1 MTRYASRYWP
11 LSCSIAE
18 RFHSCY
24 GFDGSKTQPR
34 IDMLPV
40 GVASKAEA
48 SNCPIRSVLSNVT
61 GKWRMIII
69 LALEDEPKRFGDLK
83 RCIGDVTQ
91 SVLTE
96 NLRGLQRDGYLTR
109 TVDPGPPVA
118 VSYEL
123 TPLGRSLLEML
134 KPLVFW
140 SHEQM
145 DEVRKFRMEFD
156 RKHAG

>member
-1 MTRYASRYWP
+1 
-11 LSCSIAE
+11 
-18 RFHSCY
+18 
-24 GFDGSKTQPR
+24 
-34 IDMLPV
+34 MLPI

-61 GKWRMIII
+61 GKRRMIII
-69 LALEDEPKRFGDLK
+69 LALEDDPKRFGDLK

-96 NLRGLQRDGYLTR
+96 NLRGLQRDGYVTR
-109 TVDPGPPVA
+109 SVDPGPPVA
-118 VSYEL
+118 VSYAL
-123 TPLGRSLLEML
+123 TPLGRTLLEML

-145 DEVRKFRMEFD
+145 DEVKERRMHYD
-156 RKHAG
+156 RAQAG

>member
-1 MTRYASRYWP
+1 
-11 LSCSIAE
+11 
-18 RFHSCY
+18 
-24 GFDGSKTQPR
+24 
-34 IDMLPV
+34 MLPI
-40 GVASKAEA
+40 GVANKAEA
-48 SNCPIRSVLSNVT
+48 SNCCIRSVLSNVT
-61 GKWRMIII
+61 GKWRMIIL

-109 TVDPGPPVA
+109 SVNPGPPVA

-123 TPLGRSLLEML
+123 TPMGQSLVELL

-145 DEVRKFRMEFD
+145 EQVKTLRMEYD
-156 RKHAG
+156 RDQAS

>member
-1 MTRYASRYWP
+1 
-11 LSCSIAE
+11 
-18 RFHSCY
+18 
-24 GFDGSKTQPR
+24 
-34 IDMLPV
+34 MLPV

-48 SNCPIRSVLSNVT
+48 SNCSIRSILSNVT

-83 RCIGDVTQ
+83 RCIGDITQ

-118 VSYEL
+118 VSYAL
-123 TPLGRSLLEML
+123 TPLGVSLLELL

-145 DEVRKFRMEFD
+145 GEVRQKRMEFD
-156 RKHAG
+156 REKDG

>member
-1 MTRYASRYWP
+1 
-11 LSCSIAE
+11 
-18 RFHSCY
+18 
-24 GFDGSKTQPR
+24 
-34 IDMLPV
+34 MLPI

-48 SNCPIRSVLSNVT
+48 SDCSIRSVLSNVT

-83 RCIGDVTQ
+83 RCIGDITQ

-118 VSYEL
+118 ESYEL
-123 TPLGRSLLEML
+123 TPLGRSLLELL

-145 DEVRKFRMEFD
+145 DTVRQFRMEFD
-156 RKHAG
+156 SSQAR

>member
-1 MTRYASRYWP
+1 
-11 LSCSIAE
+11 
-18 RFHSCY
+18 
-24 GFDGSKTQPR
+24 
-34 IDMLPV
+34 MLPI
-40 GVASKAEA
+40 GVANKAEA
-48 SNCPIRSVLSNVT
+48 SNCCIRSVLSNVT
-61 GKWRMIII
+61 GKWRMIVI

-123 TPLGRSLLEML
+123 TPRGRSLLEL
-134 KPLVFW
+134 L
-140 SHEQM
+140 
-145 DEVRKFRMEFD
+145 
-156 RKHAG
+156 

>member
-1 MTRYASRYWP
+1 
-11 LSCSIAE
+11 
-18 RFHSCY
+18 
-24 GFDGSKTQPR
+24 
-34 IDMLPV
+34 MLPI
-40 GVASKAEA
+40 GVANKAEA
-48 SNCPIRSVLSNVT
+48 SDCCIRNVLSNVT
-61 GKWRMIII
+61 GKWRMIIL
-69 LALEDEPKRFGDLK
+69 LALEDEAKRFGDLK

-109 TVDPGPPVA
+109 SVDPGPPVA

-123 TPLGRSLLEML
+123 TPLGRDLMERL

-145 DEVRKFRMEFD
+145 QTVKTARMEYD
-156 RKHAG
+156 RDTDG

>member
-1 MTRYASRYWP
+1 
-11 LSCSIAE
+11 
-18 RFHSCY
+18 
-24 GFDGSKTQPR
+24 
-34 IDMLPV
+34 MLPI

-48 SNCPIRSVLSNVT
+48 SNCSIRSVLSNVT

-109 TVDPGPPVA
+109 SVDPGPPVA

-123 TPLGRSLLEML
+123 TPLGRSLLDLL

-145 DEVRKFRMEFD
+145 DQVRQCRMEFD
-156 RKHAG
+156 REKVK

>member
-1 MTRYASRYWP
+1 
-11 LSCSIAE
+11 
-18 RFHSCY
+18 
-24 GFDGSKTQPR
+24 
-34 IDMLPV
+34 MLPI
-40 GVASKAEA
+40 GVANKAEA
-48 SNCPIRSVLSNVT
+48 SNCCIRSVLSNVT

-69 LALEDEPKRFGDLK
+69 LALEDEPRRFGDLK

-109 TVDPGPPVA
+109 TVNPGPPIA
-118 VSYEL
+118 VTYEL
-123 TPLGRSLLEML
+123 TPLGRRLLAVL

-145 DEVRKFRMEFD
+145 DDVKQHRMEFD
-156 RKHAG
+156 RQQAG

>member
-1 MTRYASRYWP
+1 
-11 LSCSIAE
+11 
-18 RFHSCY
+18 
-24 GFDGSKTQPR
+24 
-34 IDMLPV
+34 MLPI
-40 GVASKAEA
+40 GVANKAEA
-48 SNCPIRSVLSNVT
+48 SNCCIRSVLSNVT

-69 LALEDEPKRFGDLK
+69 LALEDGARRFGDLK

-145 DEVRKFRMEFD
+145 EDVRKCRMEFD
-156 RKHAG
+156 RAQAG

>member
-1 MTRYASRYWP
+1 
-11 LSCSIAE
+11 
-18 RFHSCY
+18 
-24 GFDGSKTQPR
+24 
-34 IDMLPV
+34 MLPI
-40 GVASKAEA
+40 GVESKAEA
-48 SNCPIRSVLSNVT
+48 SNCSIRSVLANVT

-69 LALEDEPKRFGDLK
+69 LALEDGPLRFGEIK

-91 SVLTE
+91 RVLTE

-123 TPLGRSLLEML
+123 TPLGRSLLETL

-140 SHEQM
+140 SYEQM
-145 DEVRKFRMEFD
+145 DTVKAARLEYERSQSK
-156 RKHAG
+156 

>member
-1 MTRYASRYWP
+1 MAHDHP
-11 LSCSIAE
+11 
-18 RFHSCY
+18 
-24 GFDGSKTQPR
+24 
-34 IDMLPV
+34 
-40 GVASKAEA
+40 
-48 SNCPIRSVLSNVT
+48 
-61 GKWRMIII
+61 

-109 TVDPGPPVA
+109 SVNPGPPIA

-123 TPLGRSLLEML
+123 TPMGQSLVELL

-140 SHEQM
+140 SHEQV
-145 DEVRKFRMEFD
+145 EQVKTLRMEYD
-156 RKHAG
+156 RDQTS

>member
-1 MTRYASRYWP
+1 
-11 LSCSIAE
+11 
-18 RFHSCY
+18 
-24 GFDGSKTQPR
+24 
-34 IDMLPV
+34 MLPI

-48 SNCPIRSVLSNVT
+48 SNCCIRSVLSNVT

-69 LALEDEPKRFGDLK
+69 LALEDEPRRFGDLK

-96 NLRGLQRDGYLTR
+96 NLRALQRDGYLTR
-109 TVDPGPPVA
+109 TVDPGPPIA
-118 VSYEL
+118 VTYEL
-123 TPLGRSLLEML
+123 TPLGRSLLDVL

-145 DEVRKFRMEFD
+145 DDVRQLRMEFD
-156 RKHAG
+156 RQQAG

>member
-1 MTRYASRYWP
+1 
-11 LSCSIAE
+11 
-18 RFHSCY
+18 
-24 GFDGSKTQPR
+24 
-34 IDMLPV
+34 MLPI

-48 SNCPIRSVLSNVT
+48 SNCPIRSVLANVT

-69 LALEDEPKRFGDLK
+69 LALEDEPKRFGEIK

-91 SVLTE
+91 RVLTD

-109 TVDPGPPVA
+109 SVDPGPPVA

-123 TPLGRSLLEML
+123 TPLGQELVATL

-140 SHEQM
+140 SGEQM
-145 DEVRKFRMEFD
+145 ERVKTARLEYDKANP
-156 RKHAG
+156 K

>member
-1 MTRYASRYWP
+1 
-11 LSCSIAE
+11 
-18 RFHSCY
+18 
-24 GFDGSKTQPR
+24 
-34 IDMLPV
+34 MLPI
-40 GVASKAEA
+40 GVANKAEA
-48 SNCPIRSVLSNVT
+48 SNCCIRSVLSNVT

-83 RCIGDVTQ
+83 RCIGDITQ

-123 TPLGRSLLEML
+123 TPLGRGLLEML
-134 KPLVFW
+134 KPLIFW

-145 DEVRKFRMEFD
+145 DVVRQFRMEFD
-156 RKHAG
+156 REQMG

>member
-1 MTRYASRYWP
+1 
-11 LSCSIAE
+11 
-18 RFHSCY
+18 
-24 GFDGSKTQPR
+24 
-34 IDMLPV
+34 MLPV
-40 GVASKAEA
+40 GVANKAEA
-48 SNCPIRSVLSNVT
+48 SNCSIRSVLSNVT

-109 TVDPGPPVA
+109 SVDPGPPVA

-123 TPLGRSLLEML
+123 TPLGRTLLEML

-140 SHEQM
+140 SHDQM
-145 DEVRKFRMEFD
+145 DAVKSARMEYD
-156 RKHAG
+156 RGTGTGG

>member
-1 MTRYASRYWP
+1 
-11 LSCSIAE
+11 
-18 RFHSCY
+18 
-24 GFDGSKTQPR
+24 
-34 IDMLPV
+34 MLPI

-48 SNCPIRSVLSNVT
+48 SNCSIRSVLSNVT

-109 TVDPGPPVA
+109 SVDPGPPVA

-123 TPLGRSLLEML
+123 TPLGRSLLGLL
-134 KPLVFW
+134 KPLVHW

-145 DEVRKFRMEFD
+145 DGVKSARLAYDKAQER
-156 RKHAG
+156 